1 MSNNTNTDNAS
12 KNNHLN
18 SNLAN
23 PEVLVELKDNEN
35 GTLVF
40 TGSIVAAVDFG
51 SHYEDLE
58 GKAVA
63 LTLYK
68 TNDSKFVC
76 HRVTDDNWSQDSE
89 STVSEAVIVDSEDQ
103 VVSFFGQ
110 HWTAKAL
117 YQRAGLD
124 YAESIDDG
132 SKGVVI
138 KGFKEIFIE
147 RGNQA
152 AIKFKGKIL
161 GYIRFQHEYFHDYE
175 EELRLIVM
183 PNGRFVCES
192 TEHFY
197 EHDEMLASE
206 VAFCESYNE
215 VASFFEPHLQSDA
228 AHAWVGT
235 LEELISNN
243 QKSVE
248 K

>member
-1 MSNNTNTDNAS
+1 MKTEA
-12 KNNHLN
+12 
-18 SNLAN
+18 
-23 PEVLVELKDNEN
+23 VVELKDDKN
-35 GTLVF
+35 GALVF
-40 TGSIVAAVDFG
+40 TGTIVAGVDFG

-58 GKAVA
+58 GKALS

-68 TNDSKFVC
+68 TDDSKFVC
-76 HRVTDDNWSQDSE
+76 HRETDNHWEQGSE
-89 STVSEAVIVDSEDQ
+89 DIVSEVLMVDSADQ

-124 YAESIDDG
+124 YAENINDG
-132 SKGVVI
+132 SKGLI
-138 KGFKEIFIE
+138 IEGFKEIFIE
-147 RGNQA
+147 RGNQT
-152 AIKFKGKIL
+152 AIRFKGKVL
-161 GYIRFQHEYFHDYE
+161 GYIRFRHEYLHDYE

-192 TEHFY
+192 TEHFH

-206 VAFCESYNE
+206 VAFCESYE
-215 VASFFEPHLQSDA
+215 QVASFFEPHLQSDA
-228 AHAWVGT
+228 AYAWADT

-243 QKSVE
+243 QRSVE